1 MRCDADVTYSALNKS
16 VVFIK
21 LADVLTMMIR
31 SDVKFLVGSILESH

>member
-1 MRCDADVTYSALNKS
+1 MRYDADFTNTTLNKLL
-16 VVFIK
+16 VFIK